1 MRERSVLT
9 KWRDLNRANA
19 TPDAEAARV
28 KALLGREHR
37 LAVDDADRAAKG
49 LPLGPVVAGSD
60 FLQDRPALDDK
71 TLKPLTG
78 KTAWRHESQFQRFI
92 RLSQHVDKA
101 ACTDPKAQGVEVER
115 ALDRRDAGKAFV
127 EAWDIRER
135 GTKDSLDLS
144 RGGSAA
150 SAAGIS
156 DAQIDAANLLR
167 SWERHM
173 GRNDWMIVRRV
184 CGENCAVAQAV
195 SDISPSYRES
205 TLARFREALDGLI
218 LARSDARKCEW
229 CRRGK
234 PHGASLNV

>member
-1 MRERSVLT
+1 MKRSAEQREVD
-9 KWRDLNRANA
+9 K
-19 TPDAEAARV
+19 PDAPAIIT
-28 KALLGREHR
+28 GMHI
-37 LAVDDADRAAKG
+37 
-49 LPLGPVVAGSD
+49 
-60 FLQDRPALDDK
+60 QDRPVSDQH
-71 TLKPLTG
+71 G
-78 KTAWRHESQFQRFI
+78 KQIVGKSAWRHETQFQRFV
-92 RLSQHVDKA
+92 RLGQNVDKA
-101 ACTDPKAQGVEVER
+101 ACTDPRSEGVEIER

-184 CGENCAVAQAV
+184 CGENCTVAQMV
-195 SDISPSYRES
+195 GDISPSYRDS
-205 TLARFREALDGLI
+205 SLARFREALDGLI
-218 LARSDARKCEW
+218 HAQREAHKE
-229 CRRGK
+229 RR
-234 PHGASLNV
+234 VR